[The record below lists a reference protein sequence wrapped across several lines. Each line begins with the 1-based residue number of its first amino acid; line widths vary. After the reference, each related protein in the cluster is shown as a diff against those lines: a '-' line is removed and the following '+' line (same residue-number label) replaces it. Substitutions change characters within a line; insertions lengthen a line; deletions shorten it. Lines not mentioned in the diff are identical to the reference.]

1 MGITVLAAKVMI
13 YDNDLSAKREWS
25 WGNYRRKKIL
35 EMDAGCVE
43 GKRDPKGVMVRGWEK
58 NRRNKGKCL

>member
-25 WGNYRRKKIL
+25 CGNYRRKKIL
-35 EMDAGCVE
+35 EMDGGCVE
-43 GKRDPKGVMVRGWEK
+43 GKRDPKGVMV
-58 NRRNKGKCL
+58 